1 MPLSTK
7 GEHSQRQGC
16 SSPAIQLTVL
26 LPCATTE
33 SIQISKM
40 SKASAVSWC
49 VVVSRSVGVEAQ
61 VRNVHVPASPPYAFR
76 HSIPRQLRFRNKQPI
91 SRARLLALQQVSA
104 RRHCDKYI
112 FIRKRAFRG
121 TGVFIFCG
129 ERARLFTSTLPL
141 PAPLSRPLQI
151 SLSGFSWA
159 VRLSAGTCAPIAV
172 GRCSKFP

>member
-1 MPLSTK
+1 MPLSNK
-7 GEHSQRQGC
+7 GGHSQRQGC

-26 LPCATTE
+26 LPCATTK

-76 HSIPRQLRFRNKQPI
+76 HSIPRQRRFRNKRPI
-91 SRARLLALQQVSA
+91 NRGRLLTLQHVSA
-104 RRHCDKYI
+104 RRHRDEYI
-112 FIRKRAFRG
+112 FIRQRAFRG
-121 TGVFIFCG
+121 TSAFIFCG
-129 ERARLFTSTLPL
+129 ERARLFTSMLPL
-141 PAPLSRPLQI
+141 PAPLSRSLQI
-151 SLSGFSWA
+151 SLSAFSW
-159 VRLSAGTCAPIAV
+159 AV